1 MVKLTRVSLSL
12 VLAALVTSVSLHADV
27 RTQERT
33 LVKFEG
39 ALGRIAGMFG
49 GRAAREGIVTTV
61 ALKGDRLMTSNEMTG
76 EIIDLAEEKIYQLD
90 MRRKSYTVLTF
101 AEYRRRMEEAMA
113 KAKEDTKADT
123 PEEQG
128 SGKEYEVDFSVRQT
142 GQSKTIAGLSTQE
155 SVATVAVR
163 EKGKRLEDGGFVLD
177 VALWMTT
184 EAEAL
189 GELTAFRQRYAQKL
203 LGIDPA
209 QAQADMRQAMAM
221 YPQMQQALER
231 YRAEASK
238 LKGTP
243 LSTVMTFQVVGNPQS
258 DTAADRNDAPPT
270 SVGGMLG
277 GLGRRIG
284 RGKAAEP
291 AAGGTPGR
299 STVMTST
306 SETLQLGTSVAAG
319 DVALPA
325 GFKETK

>member
-1 MVKLTRVSLSL
+1 MVKLTRVSLIL
-12 VLAALVTSVSLHADV
+12 VLAALVASVSLHADV

-113 KAKEDTKADT
+113 KAKEDTKADA
-123 PEEQG
+123 PDEQG
-128 SGKEYEVDFSVRQT
+128 SGKEYEVDFTVRQT
-142 GQSKTIAGLSTQE
+142 GQSKTFAGVNTQE

-163 EKGKRLEDGGFVLD
+163 EKGTRLEDGGFVLD

-221 YPQMQQALER
+221 YPQMQKALER

-243 LSTVMTFQVVGNPQS
+243 LSTVMTFQVVGNPQGA
-258 DTAADRNDAPPT
+258 DTAEKTDAPPT
-270 SVGGMLG
+270 SVGGLLG

-284 RGKAAEP
+284 RGKTAEP
-291 AAGGTPGR
+291 TAAGTPGR

-306 SETLQLGTSVAAG
+306 TETLQLGTSVAAG

-325 GFKETK
+325 GFKESK

>member
-1 MVKLTRVSLSL
+1 VAGL
-12 VLAALVTSVSLHADV
+12 LASVSLHADV

-39 ALGRIAGMFG
+39 PLGRIAGMFG
-49 GRAAREGIVTTV
+49 GKAARDGIVTTV
-61 ALKGDRLMTSNEMTG
+61 SLKGDRLMTSNEMTG
-76 EIIDLAEEKIYQLD
+76 EIVDLAEEKIYELD

-101 AEYRRRMEEAMA
+101 AEYRRRMDEAMA
-113 KAKEDTKADT
+113 KAKEDTKADAS
-123 PEEQG
+123 EEPR
-128 SGKEYEVDFSVRQT
+128 SGKDYEVDFTVKQT
-142 GQSKTIAGLSTQE
+142 GQSKTIAGLSARE
-155 SVATVAVR
+155 SVATIAVR

-184 EAEAL
+184 EGEAL
-189 GELTAFRQRYAQKL
+189 SELAAFRQRYAQKL
-203 LGIDPA
+203 LGLDPA

-221 YPQMQQALER
+221 YPQMQKALER
-231 YRAEASK
+231 FRVEAAK
-238 LKGTP
+238 LQGTP
-243 LSTVMTFQVVGNPQS
+243 LSTVMTFQVVASPQS
-258 DTAADRNDAPPT
+258 EPSADRNDAPPT
-270 SVGGMLG
+270 SVGGLLG

-306 SETLQLGTSVAAG
+306 TETLQLGTSVAAG

-325 GFKETK
+325 GFKEKQ

>member
-1 MVKLTRVSLSL
+1 MVIKTRVL
-12 VLAALVTSVSLHADV
+12 VMVAVAGLLASVSLHADV

-39 ALGRIAGMFG
+39 PLGRIAGMFG
-49 GRAAREGIVTTV
+49 GKAARDGIVTTV
-61 ALKGDRLMTSNEMTG
+61 SLKGDRLMTSNEMTG
-76 EIIDLAEEKIYQLD
+76 EIVDLAEEKIYELD

-101 AEYRRRMEEAMA
+101 AEYRRRMDEAMA
-113 KAKEDTKADT
+113 KAKEDTKADAS
-123 PEEQG
+123 EEPR
-128 SGKEYEVDFSVRQT
+128 SGKDYEVDFTVKQT
-142 GQSKTIAGLSTQE
+142 GQSKTIAGLSARE
-155 SVATVAVR
+155 SVATIAVR

-184 EAEAL
+184 EGEAL
-189 GELTAFRQRYAQKL
+189 SELAAFRQRYAQKL
-203 LGIDPA
+203 LGLDPA

-221 YPQMQQALER
+221 YPQMQKALER
-231 YRAEASK
+231 FRVEAAK
-238 LKGTP
+238 LQGTP
-243 LSTVMTFQVVGNPQS
+243 LSTVMTFQVVASPQS
-258 DTAADRNDAPPT
+258 EPSADRNDAPPT
-270 SVGGMLG
+270 SVGGLLG

-306 SETLQLGTSVAAG
+306 TETLQLGTSVAAG

-325 GFKETK
+325 GFKEKQ